1 MTRTVSALGAGAMQ
15 IVDYIGHDRGWV
27 GLGLALL
34 QLIRDSG
41 AEFIDLYSHGIG
53 TAELE
58 ASGMI
63 SHRADDPVII
73 PLYFEPFKQR
83 NVGLNYGYLVPE
95 GTNYRVFKADCD
107 QDRPNRLP
115 ATEGAEFAQTRN
127 VMPATEHG

>member
-1 MTRTVSALGAGAMQ
+1 VSALGASAIQ

-53 TAELE
+53 KAELK

-63 SHRADDPVII
+63 PHQEDDPVII

-83 NVGLNYGYLVPE
+83 NVGLDYGYLALE
-95 GTNYRVFKADCD
+95 GTNYGVFKADSD

-115 ATEGAEFAQTRN
+115 ATEGAGFSQTRN
-127 VMPATEHG
+127 LMPETEHG